1 MTTPIP
7 AVFRPGR
14 PVSSRLLLLC
24 QAAVVHRSS
33 RREILRWYRS
43 MQQVWIQVRLLG
55 TLFIL
60 GGASFIAL
68 TLKGPSQ
75 GNWAY
80 VGALIAVIGVY
91 VLVAGFHSGVGVARD
106 GVLVRSNLGRTNW
119 IPWPEIEKFEIVS
132 PPNWRGDY
140 RAIAVVRRGEKPADR
155 RRVFLHTMV

>member
-1 MTTPIP
+1 
-7 AVFRPGR
+7 
-14 PVSSRLLLLC
+14 
-24 QAAVVHRSS
+24 
-33 RREILRWYRS
+33 

-68 TLKGPSQ
+68 TLKGPGQ

-140 RAIAVVRRGEKPADR
+140 RAIAVVRRGKSPLIADACSYIPWSKWTESNR
-155 RRVFLHTMV
+155 KILRDLLRALEDERITAQRPLNRAADQDP